1 VRNAP
6 ARNALSSMF
15 DLILQS
21 VASGVV
27 TGCVYALI
35 ALSLVIVYKSTDV
48 INFAGGEIVMVGGYL
63 GLLGLTLMQ
72 LPYLLIFLLGAAVTF
87 VLGALFDRVV
97 LHKVLGRAVPGQ
109 SILVAMVI
117 ATVGLSYVLKGTV
130 RLFPYAE
137 EVRRLPPLF
146 TGEPVLFG
154 AIILQPQDLAIVA
167 VSVLL
172 MLALWAF
179 FSFTMTG
186 KALRAT
192 SQNPRAA
199 ALIGI
204 PVRSMRMTV
213 WGIASALS
221 AVAGILLAPKLI
233 MTPDMGVIV
242 ILAFAAAT
250 IGGFSSLPG
259 CIVGGILLGV
269 IQNLVGLFFSSR
281 AISVAP
287 FLVIMLI
294 LLLRPQGLFGGRV
307 MVKKV

>member
-1 VRNAP
+1 M
-6 ARNALSSMF
+6 L
-15 DLILQS
+15 DLVLQS

-63 GLLGLTLMQ
+63 GLLGLTALQ
-72 LPYLLIFLLGAAVTF
+72 LPYGLIFILGALFTF
-87 VLGALFDRVV
+87 ALGALFDRVV
-97 LHKVLGRAVPGQ
+97 LHKVLGRSVPGQ

-117 ATVGLSYVLKGTV
+117 ATVGLSYVLKGAV
-130 RLFPYAE
+130 RLFPYTE

-146 TGEPVLFG
+146 AGPPIFLGQV
-154 AIILQPQDLAIVA
+154 ILQPQDLAIVA
-167 VSVLL
+167 ISVVV
-172 MLALWAF
+172 MLGLWAF
-179 FSFTMTG
+179 FSFTLTG

-199 ALIGI
+199 ALVGI
-204 PVRSMRMTV
+204 PVRTMRMSV

-242 ILAFAAAT
+242 ILAFAAAV

-259 CIVGGILLGV
+259 CIVGGIVLGV
-269 IQNLVGLFFSSR
+269 IQNLVGLFISSQ
-281 AISVAP
+281 AIAVAP

-294 LLLRPQGLFGGRV
+294 LMFRPQGLFGGRAT
-307 MVKKV
+307 VKKV

>member
-1 VRNAP
+1 MLP
-6 ARNALSSMF
+6 
-15 DLILQS
+15 LILQA

-48 INFAGGEIVMVGGYL
+48 INFAGGEIVMIGGYL
-63 GLLGLTLMQ
+63 GMLALLYLE
-72 LPYLLIFLLGAAVTF
+72 LPYFAIFPFSVAATFALGAV
-87 VLGALFDRVV
+87 FDRVV
-97 LHKVLGRAVPGQ
+97 LNKVLGRALPGQ

-117 ATVGLSYVLKGTV
+117 ATVGLSYVLKGSV
-130 RLFPYAE
+130 RVVPYTE

-146 TGEPVLFG
+146 EGAPIFLGPV
-154 AIILQPQDLAIVA
+154 ILQRQDIAIVA
-167 VSVLL
+167 IAVLI

-179 FSFTMTG
+179 FAFTLAG

-199 ALIGI
+199 ALVGI
-204 PVRSMRMTV
+204 PVRRMRMTV
-213 WGIASALS
+213 WGIASALA
-221 AVAGILLAPKLI
+221 AVAGILLAPKLL

-242 ILAFAAAT
+242 ILAFAAAI
-250 IGGFSSLPG
+250 IGGFASLPG
-259 CIVGGILLGV
+259 CILGGIVLGV
-269 IQNLVGLFFSSR
+269 IQNVVGLLISSK

-294 LLLRPQGLFGGRV
+294 LVLRPQGLFGGPV
-307 MVKKV
+307 VAKKV